1 VPNGPRIASV
11 LPREPIFEETG
22 VLVNGSPQA
31 DDSEKLSHRVA
42 VSEAEA
48 GGVGTSVMT
57 IAVTTARTGA
67 QDLDVRVLMVLTLGA
82 SGMGIESRRPW
93 TPGWRSRH
101 ASGQLQI

>member
-1 VPNGPRIASV
+1 MASE
-11 LPREPIFEETG
+11 LPRAPIFEATG

-48 GGVGTSVMT
+48 GGVGTSVM
-57 IAVTTARTGA
+57 AVTVATAGTRA

-82 SGMGIESRRPW
+82 GMGIETWRLSV
-93 TPGWRSRH
+93 PGWRSRH
-101 ASGQLQI
+101 ANGHLQI